1 MNFLL
6 IPLLLFVLVP
16 QSVHPPDAVVE
27 GLAKVGV
34 FALGPVGFARIT
46 SPGETDYRTVLNRT
60 SALEDFEKLYST
72 GNLQAKCYA
81 LVGIH
86 RLNPTRFREL
96 IRPLLD
102 SKETVNTMTGCILSR
117 EALGNVIKQIESGR
131 FS

>member
-16 QSVHPPDAVVE
+16 QFVHPPDAVVE
-27 GLAKVGV
+27 RLAKVGV
-34 FALGPVGFARIT
+34 FAFGPVGFAAIT